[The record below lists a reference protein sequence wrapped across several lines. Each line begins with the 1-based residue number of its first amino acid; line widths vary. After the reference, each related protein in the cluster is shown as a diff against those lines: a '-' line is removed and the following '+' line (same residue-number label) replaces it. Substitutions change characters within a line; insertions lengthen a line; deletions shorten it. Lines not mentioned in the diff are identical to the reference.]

1 MKLNYEIKTILKY
14 NKKELDKSGYIPE
27 IEAIILG
34 NKCLCICDDT
44 KVFIFNKIYQLIEI
58 IDLDNQY
65 INKNNMISILKYPNL
80 FALREGSQ
88 VNLYEIQL
96 KKKKKK
102 IILKRR
108 IKNPKNYSNKIFT
121 IFSLSSADILYFFQE
136 NFFIYN
142 IKNETFIYKKFL
154 MPIEKKYETL
164 NKYKQIIKIIE
175 YKENELIILLR
186 DIIYGKEDQGY
197 NCEVYIINSI
207 VLYDIENAELKKTY
221 ITNEDIGESNT
232 YLVTFNF
239 HYNGTTFSNDQNIF
253 VINNSIVYLKDYQ
266 NELRKNNGYTIYII
280 NILNGDIKYKF
291 EDNEIEASYEEFKQF
306 YNFQKSIYLCDNLF
320 LYNGYELK
328 INKNGIEQN
337 KIDIIYKQNSDE
349 QNYNNNYYIKLDKNL
364 FLLYNFNKIK
374 IFQFYKK

>member
-14 NKKELDKSGYIPE
+14 NNKELDKSGYIPE

-154 MPIEKKYETL
+154 MPIEKKCETS

-186 DIIYGKEDQGY
+186 DIIYGKEDQSY

-232 YLVTFNF
+232 YLESFNF
-239 HYNGTTFSNDQNIF
+239 YYYGTTFSNDQNIF

-266 NELRKNNGYTIYII
+266 NESRKNNGYTIYII

>member
-14 NKKELDKSGYIPE
+14 NNKELDKSGYIPE

-65 INKNNMISILKYPNL
+65 NYKNNMISILKYPNL

-232 YLVTFNF
+232 YLLSFNF

-253 VINNSIVYLKDYQ
+253 VINNSIVYLKDHQ
-266 NELRKNNGYTIYII
+266 NESRKNNGYTIYII

-291 EDNEIEASYEEFKQF
+291 EDNEIEASYQEFKKF

>member
-14 NKKELDKSGYIPE
+14 NNKELDKSGYIPG
-27 IEAIILG
+27 IEAIILA
-34 NKCLCICDDT
+34 NKCLCIYNDT
-44 KVFIFNKIYQLIEI
+44 KVFIFNKIYRLIGTI
-58 IDLDNQY
+58 NLDNLY
-65 INKNNMISILKYPNL
+65 IYKNNMISILKYPNL
-80 FALREGSQ
+80 FALREDTQ
-88 VNLYEIQL
+88 VNLYEIEF
-96 KKKKKK
+96 KKKKK

-108 IKNPKNYSNKIFT
+108 IKIPKDYSNKIFT

-186 DIIYGKEDQGY
+186 DIIYGKEDQSY

-207 VLYDIENAELKKTY
+207 VLYDRENAELKKTY

-232 YLVTFNF
+232 YLGSF
-239 HYNGTTFSNDQNIF
+239 HFYYNRTTFSNDQNIV
-253 VINNSIVYLKDYQ
+253 VINNSIVYLKDHQIEYK
-266 NELRKNNGYTIYII
+266 ENNGYTIYII

-291 EDNEIEASYEEFKQF
+291 EDNEIEASYKEFEEF

-337 KIDIIYKQNSDE
+337 KIDIIYKQNSDD
-349 QNYNNNYYIKLDKNL
+349 QNNNNNYYIKLDKNL
-364 FLLYNFNKIK
+364 FLLYNFNEIK

>member
-14 NKKELDKSGYIPE
+14 NNKELDKSGYIPE

-65 INKNNMISILKYPNL
+65 NYKNNMISILKYPNL

-142 IKNETFIYKKFL
+142 IKYETFIYKKFL
-154 MPIEKKYETL
+154 MPIEKKCETS

-186 DIIYGKEDQGY
+186 DIIYGKEDQSY

-253 VINNSIVYLKDYQ
+253 VINKSIVYLKDHQ
-266 NELRKNNGYTIYII
+266 NESRKNNGYTIYII

-291 EDNEIEASYEEFKQF
+291 EDNEIEASYKEFKNF